1 MFELDKLFIALTK
14 LFKQNISFSLGGEVD
29 IYIYFYRNILFCL
42 YKIRP
47 NIVQCL
53 LKMMPSKARLDFFK
67 E

>member
-14 LFKQNISFSLGGEVD
+14 LFKQNISYSLGGEVD

-47 NIVQCL
+47 NIGQ
-53 LKMMPSKARLDFFK
+53 RY
-67 E
+67 